1 MIETGF
7 KLDFFITFIFLLISF
22 IKVGK
27 FITKH
32 QNNLSRNNALYWQHC
47 LSTLFLFTII
57 EGLRYGR
64 GRDYIWY
71 KDQYESILT
80 PLVNQ
85 EPIFTLISKSCYF
98 IGIPYWGM
106 FSIYAFTWVGFTFLL
121 FKHNKYLAAWGLPLF
136 FLGSVWN
143 MEAMIRQSFA
153 LAFLLP
159 LLNYIPQKQ
168 WKKCFIL
175 VVISSLIHT
184 ASIIT
189 AFLFFSIYIIF
200 KKEIKLWISIP
211 IYLFFAYIWDISNI
225 NAITDIIGIIN
236 LGTNKLASYTENA
249 DNWFSS
255 DAINTEEFAR
265 GAFAKLAATIF
276 ELSIFIL
283 GYLSIQKEKGQAFL
297 KKNIFIYNIFVI
309 GSIGLQSV
317 FTLEILRR
325 IFDPLY
331 IMWSLVTANIF
342 YCYQKKTKNIG
353 ILLLKVAI
361 IIYII
366 SYFIIKY
373 RILFPSQMFIWDI
386 GNYNKIIQ

>member
-7 KLDFFITFIFLLISF
+7 KLDFFITFIILLVSFIRVGQLIS
-22 IKVGK
+22 
-27 FITKH
+27 KH
-32 QNNLSRNNALYWQHC
+32 QNRLSRNNALYWRHC
-47 LSTLFLFTII
+47 FSTLFLFTII

-71 KDQYESILT
+71 KEQYESILT
-80 PLVNQ
+80 PLVDQ
-85 EPIFTLISKSCYF
+85 EPIFTLISKSCYL
-98 IGIPYWGM
+98 IGVPYWGM
-106 FSIYAFTWVGFTFLL
+106 FLIYAFTWVMFTFVL

-143 MEAMIRQSFA
+143 MEAMIRQTFA

-175 VVISSLIHT
+175 VVIASLIHT

-211 IYLFFAYIWDISNI
+211 MYLFFAYVWDISNI
-225 NAITDIIGIIN
+225 DAVTNIIGLIN

-249 DNWFSS
+249 DKWFSG
-255 DAINTEEFAR
+255 DAINAEEFAR

-283 GYLSIQKEKGQAFL
+283 GYLSLQKEKGQPIIR
-297 KKNIFIYNIFVI
+297 KNIFIYNIFVI
-309 GSIGLQSV
+309 GTIGLQSV

-331 IMWSLVTANIF
+331 IMWSLVAANIF
-342 YCYQKKTKNIG
+342 YCYQKKTRNIG
-353 ILLLKVAI
+353 ILLLQVAI
-361 IIYII
+361 IVYII

-386 GNYNKIIQ
+386 GDYTKIVQ